1 MRVTTVVGFLI
12 NPIAGMGGRVGLKGT
27 DGTAI
32 QEEAVRRGAS
42 PTAAARASLA
52 VRALATKGLDIRF
65 LTCAGAMG
73 GDLLSGQGLPFEVVH
88 TPPAISSALDTKKA
102 ASAFLEGG
110 AQVILFC
117 GGDGT
122 ARDVVEAV
130 GREAVVVGIPAG
142 VKMHSSVFALRPGDA
157 ANLVESFA
165 RSGRTREGE
174 VLDVDESDYRA
185 GHARPRMF
193 ALALVPDDSAHLQ
206 ASKSAYDDS
215 TALAEAEEIGA
226 HDADGMEA
234 GVLYLVGPGSTT
246 EAIARAIG
254 QKKTPLGVDAYLDR
268 RLVGLDLTERDITSL
283 LEDHDR
289 SSIIVTPIGAQGFVF
304 GRGNQQLS
312 PAIIRSVG
320 RGGVIVVATPTKLR
334 NTPSLHVDT
343 GDAELDRELRGHV
356 KVLVGAGR
364 RKLMTIV

>member
-1 MRVTTVVGFLI
+1 M
-12 NPIAGMGGRVGLKGT
+12 
-27 DGTAI
+27 
-32 QEEAVRRGAS
+32 
-42 PTAAARASLA
+42 
-52 VRALATKGLDIRF
+52 TKALDIKF

-73 GDLLSGQGLPFEVVH
+73 EDLLSERGLSFEIVH
-88 TPPAISSALDTKKA
+88 TPPPISSALDTKKA
-102 ASAFLEGG
+102 ASAFLEDD
-110 AQVILFC
+110 AQLVLFC

-130 GREAVVVGIPAG
+130 DRRAVVVGIPAG
-142 VKMHSSVFALRPGDA
+142 VKMHSSVFALRPEDA
-157 ANLVESFA
+157 ADLVESFA

-185 GHARPRMF
+185 GHARPRVF

-215 TALAEAEEIGA
+215 TAMAEAEEIGA
-226 HDADGMEA
+226 HVADVMEA
-234 GVLYLVGPGSTT
+234 GVLYLIGPGSTT

-254 QKKTPLGVDAYLDR
+254 QEKTPLGVDAYLDG
-268 RLVGLDLTERDITSL
+268 RLVGLDLTERDIAAL

-320 RGGVIVVATPTKLR
+320 REDVTIVATPTKLR

-343 GDAELDRELRGHV
+343 GDAELDQELRGHM

-364 RKLMTIV
+364 RKLMTVV